1 VQGDPI
7 DAKAAGFT
15 IEGDDDDDSGV
26 ETKPK
31 KKAKTDS
38 KDKGKKTEEVK
49 CSVAALNN
57 S

>member
-1 VQGDPI
+1 MQGDPI

-15 IEGDDDDDSGV
+15 IEHDIDDSGA

-49 CSVAALNN
+49 YSDAALNN